1 MYFMQKR
8 QKQAHAK
15 RVRNLIVMFTL
26 SAVILSVS
34 TYAWFIGMK
43 TVNVETFDVKIK
55 AADSL
60 LLSIDGSK
68 WVETLEIN
76 QGNYKADAYTNN
88 TNSWGGSGLIPV
100 SSIGQMDVTNSR
112 MKMFEKASLTT
123 TPGGYRIMSS
133 QIAYN
138 LNPTDEVNGYVVFDL
153 FVRNYSGTQ
162 YIEDLNQEDEEAI
175 YLTKDSAVKVA
186 DSGVKDTGIENSV
199 RVAFAQIGR
208 VEGTS
213 MDSAKITGI
222 SCNGAIGTVTAGVT
236 GICRTAQIW
245 EPNDKLH
252 VPAAISWYN
261 TSCATRA
268 DADGTYGSYGS
279 CGAVTNDAAYK
290 TYAITKKIDS
300 ADKVD
305 IYDGIGYNG
314 YTQTVESY
322 SNDDA
327 NTNIDIVTTAN
338 DLTTLTGK
346 PLYSYPYFTDTM
358 KTKTGMDRPT
368 FMTLAPNSITK
379 IRVYIYIEGQDVDN
393 YDFAS
398 IGKKISV
405 AFGLS
410 KERFVKGDI
419 GYNGPDQLEGES
431 TPSE

>member
-1 MYFMQKR
+1 MQKR

-34 TYAWFIGMK
+34 TYAWFIGMR
-43 TVNVETFDVKIK
+43 TVNVETFDVQIK

-76 QGNYKADAYTNN
+76 QSNYKADAYTNN
-88 TNSWGGSGLIPV
+88 TNSWGGTGLIPV

-162 YIEDLNQEDEEAI
+162 YLEELNQEDEEAI
-175 YLTKDSAVKVA
+175 YLTKDSVVKVA

-213 MDSAKITGI
+213 MDAAKITGI

-245 EPNDKLH
+245 EPNDTKH
-252 VPAAISWYN
+252 VAAAISWYN
-261 TSCATRA
+261 TSCAARA

-279 CGAVTNDAAYK
+279 CGSVAEPNAYK

-300 ADKVD
+300 IEKVD
-305 IYDGIGYNG
+305 IYDGVGYNG

-346 PLYSYPYFTDTM
+346 PLYAYPYFTDTM
-358 KTKTGMDRPT
+358 KAKTGMERPT

-379 IRVYIYIEGQDVDN
+379 IRVYVYIEGQDVDN

-431 TPSE
+431 TPSN

>member
-1 MYFMQKR
+1 MERKHKQK
-8 QKQAHAK
+8 HNK

-34 TYAWFIGMK
+34 TYAWFIGMR
-43 TVNVETFDVKIK
+43 TVNVESFDVQIK

-76 QGNYKADAYTNN
+76 KSNYKTDAYSGN
-88 TNSWGGSGLIPV
+88 TNSWAGTGLLPV
-100 SSIGQMDVTNSR
+100 SSIGQMDVANSR
-112 MKMFEKASLTT
+112 MRMFEKASLTT

-138 LNPTDEVNGYVVFDL
+138 LNTTDEVNGYVVFDL
-153 FVRNYSGTQ
+153 FVRNFSGTQ
-162 YIEDLNQEDEEAI
+162 YLPDLNQLDEEAI

-186 DSGVKDTGIENSV
+186 EGGVENTGIENSV

-208 VEGTS
+208 VDGTTTDAS
-213 MDSAKITGI
+213 TITGI
-222 SCNGAIGTVTAGVT
+222 SCNGAIGTVTDGVT

-245 EPNDKLH
+245 EPNDTKH
-252 VPAAISWYN
+252 VAAAISWYN

-268 DADGTYGSYGS
+268 DEDGAYGSYGS
-279 CGAVTNDAAYK
+279 CGTVENTKAYK
-290 TYAITKKIDS
+290 TYAITKKINSVD
-300 ADKVD
+300 DVD
-305 IYDGIGYNG
+305 IYDGLGYNG
-314 YTQTVESY
+314 YTNTVEPY
-322 SNDDA
+322 SNNDA

-338 DLTTLTGK
+338 DLTSLTGK

-358 KTKTGMDRPT
+358 KGKTGTERPT

-379 IRVYIYIEGQDVDN
+379 VRVYVYIEGQDVDN

-410 KERFVKGDI
+410 KDRFVKGDI
-419 GYNGPDQLEGES
+419 GYNGPDKLEGES
-431 TPSE
+431 TPAN